1 MKLFLFQQNR
11 VFGIVKK
18 EFVRNG
24 HILRTHWKLR
34 FVSRVSS
41 EAEAAMPGFG
51 LEALDERL
59 EQMRSIRARALSIQ
73 QQNVQLVRS

>member
-1 MKLFLFQQNR
+1 LELLKKNLF
-11 VFGIVKK
+11 
-18 EFVRNG
+18 ETD
-24 HILRTHWKLR
+24 ILRTHWKLR

-73 QQNVQLVRS
+73 QQNVQLVRN

>member
-1 MKLFLFQQNR
+1 MCLELLKKNLF
-11 VFGIVKK
+11 
-18 EFVRNG
+18 ETD
-24 HILRTHWKLR
+24 ILRTHWKLR

-73 QQNVQLVRS
+73 QQNVQLVRN